1 MSAQSDR
8 VEIRQSIIARARAVM
23 RVIEI
28 ADSSLYHGLSWAEQL
43 TLRMVQ
49 AHYVNRV
56 RGLLA
61 LMPPDLNAE
70 ILASAKVCGAVIGF
84 SQN

>member
-1 MSAQSDR
+1 MSVQSDR

-28 ADSSLYHGLSWAEQL
+28 ADLSLYHGLSWAEQL

-56 RGLLA
+56 RSLLA
-61 LMPPDLNAE
+61 VMPPDLNAE
-70 ILASAKVCGAVIGF
+70 ILASAKVSGAVIGF